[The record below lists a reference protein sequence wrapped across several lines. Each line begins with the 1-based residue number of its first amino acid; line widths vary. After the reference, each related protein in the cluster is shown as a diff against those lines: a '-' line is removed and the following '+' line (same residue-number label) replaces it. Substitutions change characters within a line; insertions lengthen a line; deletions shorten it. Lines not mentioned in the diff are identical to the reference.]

1 MLIMIGICLI
11 LSVLAYLTKSLSKKR
26 KAILMAMELGAMFL
40 LIFDRY
46 AYIFRGDISTLGY
59 WMVRISN
66 FMGFSLA
73 LILEGGFDMYLIDL
87 YSNMQF
93 LREIRWL

>member
-1 MLIMIGICLI
+1 MMLIMIGICPI

-46 AYIFRGDISTLGY
+46 SYIFRGDISTLGY
-59 WMVRISN
+59 WIVRISN
-66 FMGFSLA
+66 FMVFRLHS
-73 LILEGGFDMYLIDL
+73 Y
-87 YSNMQF
+87 
-93 LREIRWL
+93 